1 MACLCCGCFLEL
13 FLSIFFTAPFIW
25 FTPLAFLWKHM
36 WGHRDHEFSP
46 FSGLIK
52 AHVDTDF
59 LLPILVLLP
68 CQMCSELS
76 KWKKMLLLQ
85 LDIVMQFYLFIF
97 LKSEMSCSQTQTIIS
112 FLFFLKPLSITI
124 LSENILFFST
134 SFSLCV
140 LEQWDILPIF
150 STSLLSPSN
159 TAPSK
164 ISFHLSILWFGCMKK
179 HFTGLFFLSFVCL
192 FFLNISRDQ
201 T

>member
-1 MACLCCGCFLEL
+1 
-13 FLSIFFTAPFIW
+13 
-25 FTPLAFLWKHM
+25 
-36 WGHRDHEFSP
+36 
-46 FSGLIK
+46 
-52 AHVDTDF
+52 
-59 LLPILVLLP
+59 
-68 CQMCSELS
+68 
-76 KWKKMLLLQ
+76 
-85 LDIVMQFYLFIF
+85 
-97 LKSEMSCSQTQTIIS
+97 MSCSQTQTIIS

-134 SFSLCV
+134 SFLLCV

-201 T
+201 TQMFISKNFKDWFTHTNNSYSFLSSHYLKQMVEEGWTLAGCFPRGKQLPLVTAGQMSISDSQNTYFI